1 VDVKTITERSTT
13 AFDTLFKSYL
23 EKGWKL
29 YGGIRTVQ
37 AKHDIYHFATM
48 VK

>member
-13 AFDTLFKSYL
+13 AFDASLKSCL

-29 YGGIRTVQ
+29 LGGIRTIQ
-37 AKHDIYHFATM
+37 TKHDIYHFATLI
-48 VK
+48 K